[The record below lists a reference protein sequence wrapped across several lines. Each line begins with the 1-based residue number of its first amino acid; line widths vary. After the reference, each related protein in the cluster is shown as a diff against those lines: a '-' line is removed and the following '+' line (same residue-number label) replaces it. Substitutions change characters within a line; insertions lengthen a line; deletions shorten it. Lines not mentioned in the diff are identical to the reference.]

1 MRVRNTKTRS
11 RKAHDIV
18 TFLLK
23 IIRYEAFSI
32 SFIYAIFGVLW
43 ILLSDAALWVVLGD
57 IDKYKHY
64 QTYKG
69 WLYILIT
76 TAMVFILVHKRMV
89 IILAENRKKEEAYQ
103 QLQEAH
109 TKQLEIEAELL
120 FQKKLTDQIISEAPV
135 FIMTH
140 DENRILSFNPYAQR
154 VSGYTEEELRDKDWM
169 ELMVPQEYRLPIQR
183 SLIEM
188 RQGKKHYNNEFPIIA
203 KDGSL
208 LNILWNSNQ
217 VTESNNN
224 GSNYFVS
231 FGVDINERKRYEE
244 EIEHLA
250 FYDRLT
256 GLPNRVM
263 FEKEI
268 NKHINQNSYS
278 SFMIA
283 YIDIDNFKTIND
295 SIGHQAGDI
304 FLTYIAEGLKLE
316 ITKPN
321 VVARLGGDEFAILFA
336 GNSRDGMNKLLKAV
350 RTRISRTWSIDNYQF
365 FISMS
370 VGVVTYPQDG
380 MDTTMLLKNA
390 DIAMYEAKKEGK
402 NRVLFYQ
409 KNFMDQN
416 FRHLNMINNLQYG
429 LEEKQFLLY
438 YQPQYD
444 LLDSKIIG
452 LEALIRWKHP
462 KDGFI
467 SPGEFIPVAEDSGQI
482 FRLEQWIIT
491 KALEQKKILESMDYK
506 DIIMSV
512 NLSGKSLTSTV
523 NFPKIERIFAEA
535 KVDYH
540 KVVVEIT
547 ETANISDV
555 GIVIEHLKRLKKLG
569 VRVALD
575 DFGTGYSSLN
585 YLKIFPIN
593 IIKLDKSF
601 INAIND
607 DGIDTLLIKNIL
619 TLAHDL
625 NNEVIAEGIETS
637 EQLEYLRS
645 HKCEAGQG
653 YLLGRPAPEEKIYE
667 LLQKQ
672 TIGFKAF

>member
-1 MRVRNTKTRS
+1 
-11 RKAHDIV
+11 
-18 TFLLK
+18 
-23 IIRYEAFSI
+23 
-32 SFIYAIFGVLW
+32 
-43 ILLSDAALWVVLGD
+43 
-57 IDKYKHY
+57 
-64 QTYKG
+64 
-69 WLYILIT
+69 
-76 TAMVFILVHKRMV
+76 
-89 IILAENRKKEEAYQ
+89 
-103 QLQEAH
+103 
-109 TKQLEIEAELL
+109 
-120 FQKKLTDQIISEAPV
+120 
-135 FIMTH
+135 
-140 DENRILSFNPYAQR
+140 
-154 VSGYTEEELRDKDWM
+154 
-169 ELMVPQEYRLPIQR
+169 
-183 SLIEM
+183 
-188 RQGKKHYNNEFPIIA
+188 
-203 KDGSL
+203 
-208 LNILWNSNQ
+208 
-217 VTESNNN
+217 
-224 GSNYFVS
+224 
-231 FGVDINERKRYEE
+231 
-244 EIEHLA
+244 
-250 FYDRLT
+250 
-256 GLPNRVM
+256 
-263 FEKEI
+263 
-268 NKHINQNSYS
+268 
-278 SFMIA
+278 
-283 YIDIDNFKTIND
+283 
-295 SIGHQAGDI
+295 
-304 FLTYIAEGLKLE
+304 
-316 ITKPN
+316 
-321 VVARLGGDEFAILFA
+321 
-336 GNSRDGMNKLLKAV
+336 MNKLLKAV

-506 DIIMSV
+506 DIVMSV

-625 NNEVIAEGIETS
+625 NNEVIAEGS
-637 EQLEYLRS
+637 
-645 HKCEAGQG
+645 
-653 YLLGRPAPEEKIYE
+653 RP
-667 LLQKQ
+667 
-672 TIGFKAF
+672 TDNWNT